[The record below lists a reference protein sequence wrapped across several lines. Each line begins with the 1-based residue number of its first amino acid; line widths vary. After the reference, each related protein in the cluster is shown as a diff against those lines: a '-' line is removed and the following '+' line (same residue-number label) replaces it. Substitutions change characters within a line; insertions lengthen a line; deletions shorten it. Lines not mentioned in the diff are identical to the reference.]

1 MLFLP
6 EMRFTAGSLQ
16 VVALLTAL
24 FSSYIYSVRYP
35 IKAVNSKISF
45 VTSIRFFDFKQ
56 LHRIDCLFKIEIAIR
71 LEVHSGNNSRCIS
84 TNTREWDGLSL
95 SCVRK
100 YAFVGVIRSVYK
112 AASVQKKSVSI
123 EKSILIVKVPKL
135 CEFNC
140 VPSKQKS
147 V

>member
-71 LEVHSGNNSRCIS
+71 LEVHSGNM
-84 TNTREWDGLSL
+84 REWDGLSL

-123 EKSILIVKVPKL
+123 EKSILIVKVSKL

>member
-56 LHRIDCLFKIEIAIR
+56 LHRIDCHFKIEIAIR

-123 EKSILIVKVPKL
+123 EKSILIVKVSKL